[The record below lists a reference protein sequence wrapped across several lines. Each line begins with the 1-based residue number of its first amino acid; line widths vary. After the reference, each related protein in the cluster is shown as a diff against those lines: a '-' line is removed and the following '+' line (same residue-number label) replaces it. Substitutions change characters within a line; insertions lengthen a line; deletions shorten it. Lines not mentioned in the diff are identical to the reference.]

1 MYAGNAGFFA
11 PNMQP
16 MGMPMGMMMIGV
28 SMPGMWGAP
37 MFQMM
42 PQMMP
47 QMGPPMP
54 QIPPMPQMG
63 PPMFQMPQVPA
74 EVSAQLDKYRTK
86 TVDKAIEKPNVIAI
100 NKPKLGQVVR
110 PPKEALRV
118 VLDSISPGF
127 TENGSLFDQ
136 GLTSFNVMQ
145 LITRAGEQGYELT
158 MRDVFSNPTFD
169 GIASKM
175 KAGE

>member
-1 MYAGNAGFFA
+1 MDAMNSGYPA

-16 MGMPMGMMMIGV
+16 MGMAMGMPMMGGPTPV
-28 SMPGMWGAP
+28 MWGPIIPQMMAP
-37 MFQMM
+37 MM
-42 PQMMP
+42 PQMV
-47 QMGPPMP
+47 
-54 QIPPMPQMG
+54 PPMPQMS
-63 PPMFQMPQVPA
+63 QMPQMSSEIA
-74 EVSAQLDKYRTK
+74 AQLEKYQTK

-118 VLDSISPGF
+118 VLDSIRPGF
-127 TENGSLFDQ
+127 TENGSLFEQ

-145 LITRAGEQGYELT
+145 LITRAGEQGYVLT
-158 MRDVFSNPTFD
+158 MRDVFSDPTFD